1 MTVVIFAKNYSK
13 FDIPFEDLYKNRN
26 ITVKGMIETYW
37 IFRSNRPPLSSGKG
51 WSV

>member
-26 ITVKGMIETYW
+26 ITVKGTIETYK
-37 IFRSNRPPLSSGKG
+37 GKPQIIIDEPDDIR
-51 WSV
+51 VL